1 MQYIV
6 KLIAYLDIS
15 YIKQSFLSC
24 ELLITF
30 DIVSNINNSKPIL
43 HA

>member
-1 MQYIV
+1 MQITI

-24 ELLITF
+24 KLLITF
-30 DIVSNINNSKPIL
+30 DIVSNTNNSKPIL